1 MSTTRES
8 SEGRLLVPALMFI
21 ALVVAAVASL
31 GTPLITSVATT
42 FHVSLD
48 NAQWTLTIAL
58 LSGALATPILGRLG
72 AGPHRRA
79 TILGTLAVVVAGSAL
94 TVLPLSFACLLI
106 GRAAQGVGLGL
117 TALMM
122 GVARDHLPEER
133 SASTIAVISVVSIIG
148 VGVGYPLAALLTEI
162 GGVRAAYG
170 LGLLVTAI
178 ALLTAWRSLPA
189 APEGRSPHLD
199 MPGALLLAGGLFLVL
214 FLASETSL
222 WSHHLAVAVVLAIVA
237 VLLLCVW
244 TVYSLRTKTPLV
256 DVRAVRH
263 PAVAGANI
271 AMFVSGIGMYLLLTL
286 ITRYAQTPHSAG
298 YGFGLTTFVAGLVL
312 VPFSVLGFV
321 GGKLTPRLRKQI
333 DAPFLLAGSA
343 VVIGGGFV
351 LFASARSNL
360 AELFIAMGLLGLG
373 VGSFSAAM
381 PGVILGVTPKS
392 ETSSAMSF
400 NYVVR
405 SVAYS
410 LGSAIGG
417 LVLAAGTGTG
427 RLFPNEGA
435 FTTAALIGIAAMAI
449 TTMTSLAL
457 ARQRAP
463 ETEPKPTASSEP
475 SRRGAST
482 GGEHLFGWCGFPW
495 RGAAYPFGEIG
506 GPVAAGAAGPVDG
519 RLDVDAEQA
528 RQNRGG
534 QVGCPCGERGV
545 AGLPGLD
552 PVLAEP
558 AGQGRGCDGPCGRP
572 AGEEGTGARVGGSG
586 VEQGADEGGEP
597 GREED
602 RDSVEAQARVGAVL
616 LDVGGG
622 EPGQARGELAVKQQ
636 ERSDGPDVDWDARV
650 AQAPAEQLPAA
661 VFGDEPGQLGRGQ
674 GRDGD
679 LAGQAAG
686 AGPGE
691 EVPQQVAVTGSA
703 VEPGIDVGLGGG
715 AQGGAAVIE
724 PGQER
729 QGAQD
734 AAAGPPGGGHGEG
747 AAATGAAP
755 GAAQHV
761 PGRVGAYESGVLSG
775 PAREDLAEPGL
786 DPHCDQVHRII
797 QELGNVTRVKG
808 IREQATRLRCT

>member
-1 MSTTRES
+1 
-8 SEGRLLVPALMFI
+8 MFI

-48 NAQWTLTIAL
+48 SAQWTLTIAL
-58 LSGALATPILGRLG
+58 LSGAVATPVLGRLG
-72 AGPHRRA
+72 AGSHRRD
-79 TILGTLAVVVAGSAL
+79 TILATLAVVVAGSAL
-94 TVLPLSFACLLI
+94 TVLPLPFAWLLV
-106 GRAAQGVGLGL
+106 GRGAQGVGLGL

-519 RLDVDAEQA
+519 GLDVDAEQA
-528 RQNRGG
+528 CQNRGG

-558 AGQGRGCDGPCGRP
+558 AGQGLGCDGPCGRP

-586 VEQGADEGGEP
+586 VELGADEGREP

-636 ERSDGPDVDWDARV
+636 ERPGGPDVDWDARV